1 MTGLART
8 WWQSWLASDRPWA
21 GRPAVV
27 VVCVYVASYVVL
39 DWISFVHVLPSVGF
53 TLWDPSPAVSL
64 ALLVLKGL
72 RFAPALLVAGVISD
86 ALVGGFPSGIQ
97 STLASELIVAVGYT
111 CVAAALRRFAHAD
124 QGFPRLAD
132 VVWLLLIAAA
142 GTLATACPVVAVL
155 MIMQELPPA
164 LIAPSIRHFFIGD
177 LTGIIG
183 LLPALLT
190 IPKAWDRW
198 KEVSPVARISDLGI
212 FALGLGFALSVIFGV
227 APPQELEFF
236 YLLLPPVV
244 WIGVRHGLPWC
255 ALAISVVQ
263 FALISILTLLDYP
276 PADFRAF
283 QALSLVVAATGLIL
297 GATVTERQRAER
309 SLRQQQAE
317 LSRVARLTTAGALGT
332 AVVHEISQPLA
343 TVATYAHACRR
354 LLVSEPA
361 NLELLDRTMA
371 NVESEIR
378 RAGDIVER
386 LRDFLGKSELRWCS
400 LDLAETT
407 HKVVSVLADEARTHR
422 AIVRIEAHPLP
433 RIAADH
439 IQIEQV
445 LVNVIRNAIEAVADC
460 TNRERWVR
468 IRLRR
473 IDDEVQVEVEDNG
486 PGVSPDIAQHLFEP
500 FETSKLRG
508 MGLGLS
514 LSREMIKAHGGSL
527 EWDATVAVGARFVLR
542 LPCHRVQFP

>member
-8 WWQSWLASDRPWA
+8 WWQSWLASDRPGA
-21 GRPAVV
+21 GRQAVV

-39 DWISFVHVLPSVGF
+39 DWISFVQVLPSVGF
-53 TLWDPSPAVSL
+53 TLWDPSPAASL

-72 RFAPALLVAGVISD
+72 RFAPALFVAGVISD

-97 STLASELIVAVGYT
+97 STLASELIIAIGYT

-124 QGFPRLAD
+124 QGFPRLVD

-198 KEVSPVARISDLGI
+198 KEVSPVARIFDLGI

-255 ALAISVVQ
+255 ALAILVVQ

-276 PADFRAF
+276 PADFLAF
-283 QALSLVVAATGLIL
+283 QVLSLVVAATGLIL

-400 LDLAETT
+400 IDLAETT
-407 HKVVSVLADEARTHR
+407 HKVVGVLADEARTHR

-460 TNRERWVR
+460 TNRERWVQ

-486 PGVSPDIAQHLFEP
+486 PGVSPDIAKHLFEP

-542 LPCHRVQFP
+542 LPCHRVQCP

>member
-8 WWQSWLASDRPWA
+8 WWQSWLASDRLWA
-21 GRPAVV
+21 GRQAVV

-39 DWISFVHVLPSVGF
+39 DWVSFVQVLPDVGF

-72 RFAPALLVAGVISD
+72 CFAPALLVAGVISD

-97 STLASELIVAVGYT
+97 STLASEVIVAIGYT
-111 CVAAALRRFAHAD
+111 GVAAALRRFAHAD
-124 QGFPRLAD
+124 QGFPRLVD

-142 GTLATACPVVAVL
+142 GTLATACAVVAVL

-198 KEVSPVARISDLGI
+198 KEVSPVARIVDLGI

-255 ALAISVVQ
+255 ALAILIIQ

-276 PADFRAF
+276 PADFLAF
-283 QALSLVVAATGLIL
+283 QVLSLVVAATGLIL

-354 LLVSEPA
+354 LLVSEPG

-378 RAGDIVER
+378 RAGEIVER

-460 TNRERWVR
+460 INRERWVQ

-473 IDDEVQVEVEDNG
+473 IDGEVQVEVEDNG

-542 LPCHRVQFP
+542 LPCHRDQCP